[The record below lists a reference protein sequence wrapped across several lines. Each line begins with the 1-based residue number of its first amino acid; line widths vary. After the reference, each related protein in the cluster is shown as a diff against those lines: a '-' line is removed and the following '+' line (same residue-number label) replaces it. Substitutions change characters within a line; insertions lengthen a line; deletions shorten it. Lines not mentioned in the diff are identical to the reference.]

1 MSENFEDIIKRLRQ
15 CRQQINSSSGA
26 TGHLKTL
33 EKIVFKAEKSL
44 RRVHDPNARSALA
57 NTVGAKRKLRFNNLK
72 RFIEKNRQ
80 LEYSIKQ
87 GGSGQSTEEN
97 TEATGNTAPFYS
109 STISEAAQSHGAAIE
124 TPTPKLVKAIKGT
137 KTEFF
142 ISDIDATDLLSE
154 AKSNFESTVGTGT
167 IHRNE
172 HKNALHVRNKWAS
185 MYGIEV
191 KDLTKHKFRDSID
204 AAEDSGRISPQKA
217 ESLRKIIIREQ
228 QLHRDLNESSES
240 LGEQATEMV
249 IKARNEEPLLSQ
261 EAKTG
266 SGMLDRASLGSKPP
280 RITIYEAKGGNS
292 GLGYRIINGIKYQQG
307 TTTYLNELTRLDN
320 RYIEGLRKYV
330 TSVSDDDLISCAIRN
345 GTIEVRYELVE
356 AKPDGRIYVTPF
368 ILDETILDLPKLDK
382 IL

>member
-44 RRVHDPNARSALA
+44 RRIHDPNARSALA
-57 NTVGAKRKLRFNNLK
+57 NTVGAKRKLRLNNLR
-72 RFIEKNRQ
+72 RFIEKNRR
-80 LEYSIKQ
+80 LECSIRQ
-87 GGSGQSTEEN
+87 GQSDRPSGESA
-97 TEATGNTAPFYS
+97 EAAETAASFCSP
-109 STISEAAQSHGAAIE
+109 TNSETAQSHSIAPEDHA
-124 TPTPKLVKAIKGT
+124 PKLVKAIKGR
-137 KTEFF
+137 KTEFL
-142 ISDIDATDLLSE
+142 ISDIGATDLLSE
-154 AKSNFESTVGTGT
+154 AKSKFESTVGTGT

-191 KDLTKHKFRDSID
+191 KDLTKHKFRESID

-228 QLHRDLNESSES
+228 QLHRDLNETSES

-249 IKARNEEPLLSQ
+249 MKARNEEPLLSQ

-266 SGMLDRASLGSKPP
+266 SGMLDRASLGRKPP

-292 GLGYRIINGIKYQQG
+292 RLGYRIINEIKYQQG
-307 TTTYLNELTRLDN
+307 TTTYLNELTRLDD
-320 RYIEGLRKYV
+320 RYIEGIRKYV
-330 TSVSDDDLISCAIRN
+330 MSVSDDDLISCAIRN

-368 ILDETILDLPKLDK
+368 ILDETILNLPKLDK

>member
-44 RRVHDPNARSALA
+44 RRIHDPNSRSALA

-97 TEATGNTAPFYS
+97 AEATGNTAPFYS
-109 STISEAAQSHGAAIE
+109 STISEATQSHGAATE
-124 TPTPKLVKAIKGT
+124 TPAPKLVKAIKGT

-154 AKSNFESTVGTGT
+154 AKSNFEGTVGTGT

-320 RYIEGLRKYV
+320 RYIEGLRNYV

>member
-1 MSENFEDIIKRLRQ
+1 
-15 CRQQINSSSGA
+15 
-26 TGHLKTL
+26 
-33 EKIVFKAEKSL
+33 
-44 RRVHDPNARSALA
+44 
-57 NTVGAKRKLRFNNLK
+57 
-72 RFIEKNRQ
+72 
-80 LEYSIKQ
+80 
-87 GGSGQSTEEN
+87 
-97 TEATGNTAPFYS
+97 
-109 STISEAAQSHGAAIE
+109 
-124 TPTPKLVKAIKGT
+124 
-137 KTEFF
+137 
-142 ISDIDATDLLSE
+142 
-154 AKSNFESTVGTGT
+154 
-167 IHRNE
+167 
-172 HKNALHVRNKWAS
+172 

-292 GLGYRIINGIKYQQG
+292 GFGYRIINGIKYQQG

-320 RYIEGLRKYV
+320 RYIEGLRNYV

>member
-1 MSENFEDIIKRLRQ
+1 MSENFEEIIKRLRQ

-33 EKIVFKAEKSL
+33 EKIVVKAEKSL
-44 RRVHDPNARSALA
+44 RRIHDPNARSALA

-80 LEYSIKQ
+80 LEYGIKR
-87 GGSGQSTEEN
+87 GESGKSTEEN
-97 TEATGNTAPFYS
+97 VEATGNTAPFYS
-109 STISEAAQSHGAAIE
+109 STISEATQGHSAATE
-124 TPTPKLVKAIKGT
+124 THTPKLVKAIKGP
-137 KTEFF
+137 KIEFF
-142 ISDIDATDLLSE
+142 ISDIGATGLLSE

-172 HKNALHVRNKWAS
+172 HKNALHVRNKWAN

-191 KDLTKHKFRDSID
+191 KGLTKGKFLDTIL
-204 AAEDSGRISPQKA
+204 AAEDDGRISSQKA

-228 QLHRDLNESSES
+228 QLHQDLNETSES

-249 IKARNEEPLLSQ
+249 MKARNEEPLLSQ

-266 SGMLDRASLGSKPP
+266 AGMLDRASLGRKPP

-292 GLGYRIINGIKYQQG
+292 GLGYRIIKGIKYQQG
-307 TTTYLNELTRLDN
+307 TTTYLNELTRLDH
-320 RYIEGLRKYV
+320 RYIEGIRKYV
-330 TSVSDDDLISCAIRN
+330 MSVSDDDLISCAIRN

-356 AKPDGRIYVTPF
+356 AKPDGRIYVPPF
-368 ILDETILDLPKLDK
+368 ILDETILDLPELDK